1 MSRPP
6 FTRTLFALVLFWGV
20 VLSLAV
26 IILGLI
32 AVDGIGNIKEWNTWM
47 RSNQAALL
55 AWRMPLYALTVY
67 GWYRMRLSLA
77 KRGFSPYQ
85 NQRLLYAEVAAI
97 AVLALLELL
106 TLRTN

>member
-32 AVDGIGNIKEWNTWM
+32 AVDGMGNTWM
-47 RSNQAALL
+47 RSNQTALL
-55 AWRMPLYALTVY
+55 VWRLPLYALTVY